1 MSRFTLG
8 GAVVRCPKE
17 IDYSEND
24 GMHTG
29 NGLVDLL
36 EADIGQLESRC
47 AIVNKLRDSHPE
59 AIWVADKFEMD
70 SPRFNELKV
79 SNGRYQRKLA

>member
-1 MSRFTLG
+1 MSRVTLG
-8 GAVVRCPKE
+8 GAIVRCHKE

-36 EADIGQLESRC
+36 EADIGSLESRC

-70 SPRFNELKV
+70 SPRLNELKV
-79 SNGRYQRKLA
+79 SNGRYQRKLT